1 MAKPKKVDIQCV
13 DSVIIEDVQ
22 QIVINESVVIRR
34 MIEDF
39 VACGEDVTVPLIEP
53 YMTHDVMKFLIQL
66 INDIE
71 RLDVKSN
78 YVKPC
83 YGIQY
88 TFLSLC
94 IQAAGFLDMSNV
106 LKGLIYV
113 LTLEMRKCHT
123 VEDMSR
129 AFAKDTTLRVGCG
142 EAAGGEAAGGEAA
155 GCEAAGG
162 EAAGP
167 CCC

>member
-1 MAKPKKVDIQCV
+1 MAKPKNDVDIQCV
-13 DSVIIEDVQ
+13 DGVIIKDVQ

-39 VACGEDVTVPLIEP
+39 VECGEDVTVPLIEP
-53 YMTHDVMKFLIQL
+53 YMTQDVMKFLIQL

-113 LTLEMRKCHT
+113 MTLEMRKCHT

-129 AFAKDTTLRVGCG
+129 AFAKDTTLRVGCDG
-142 EAAGGEAAGGEAA
+142 A
-155 GCEAAGG
+155 AAGG

-167 CCC
+167 SCC